1 MRPSE
6 AVKNFLEQKK
16 INHMHIT
23 CALSGGADSV
33 CLLYCLLH
41 FRKQYHLKI
50 SAMHIQH
57 HLRGEESLRDEN
69 FCRTLC
75 ENLGVA
81 LQVIPVD
88 VQAYQELHR
97 LSTETAARECRYQAF
112 AAHAEGLVATAHNA
126 SDNLE
131 TVIFR
136 LIRGTGTK
144 GLCGIPEQRD
154 NYIRPLLKSS
164 RKEIEAFLSEQHL
177 AYITDST
184 NLDTAY
190 TRNFIRHTVIPLFSK
205 INPRSSEHA
214 VSMMTDILTQEED
227 FLEQTAKA
235 VFLQHYQNHTMQHL
249 EALHPAMQR
258 RCIRLF
264 LEAGH
269 IQPDYFMIL
278 KIQQLLSHGGKAEII
293 RGKLTARVSQ
303 HILFLEPLLPEIP
316 ELPLKLGENRIFP
329 EYLVTAELVTKKN
342 PDEFEKIHTL
352 FANSALDYD
361 IIKESAVLH
370 SRKNGLHLRPA
381 GKNHT
386 VSVKKWLQTQPVSER
401 KFLHYLSGTDG
412 RLLWVQNLGVSETAA
427 VTESTQN
434 MLILHVHR
442 TDTESTSD
450 YHNSDVY

>member
-1 MRPSE
+1 MRPLD
-6 AVKNFLEQKK
+6 AVRHFLERQH
-16 INHMHIT
+16 IQNMHIT

-33 CLLYCLLH
+33 CLLYSLLY
-41 FRKQYHLKI
+41 FQKKYKLEI
-50 SAMHIQH
+50 SAMHVQH

-75 ENLGVA
+75 QKLHVP
-81 LQVIPVD
+81 LQVISID
-88 VQAYQELHR
+88 VQAYQKQHS
-97 LSTETAARECRYQAF
+97 LSVETAARECRYQAF
-112 AAHAEGLVATAHNA
+112 SAHAEGLVATAHTA

-131 TVIFR
+131 TVLFR

-154 NYIRPLLKSS
+154 KYIRPLLRTS
-164 RKEIEAFLSEQHL
+164 RKEIEAFISEQHL
-177 AYITDST
+177 DYITDST

-190 TRNFIRHTVIPLFSK
+190 TRNFIRHTIIPLCSE
-205 INPRSSEHA
+205 INPQSSEHA

-235 VFLQHYQNHTMQHL
+235 VFIQHYQNHTMQNL
-249 EALHPAMQR
+249 ETLHPALQR
-258 RCIRLF
+258 RCIALF
-264 LEAGH
+264 LEANQ
-269 IQPDYFMIL
+269 IKPDYLMIL
-278 KIQQLLSHGGKAEII
+278 NIQKLLQSGGQTEII
-293 RGKLTARVSQ
+293 REKVTARVSQ
-303 HILFLEPLLPEIP
+303 HVLFLEQKHTEIS
-316 ELPLKLGENRIFP
+316 EIFLTLGENQIFP
-329 EYLVTAELVTKKN
+329 EYHVKAELVTKKN

-361 IIKESAVLH
+361 IIKGYAVLH
-370 SRKNGLHLRPA
+370 SRKNGLHFRPA

-401 KFLHYLSGTDG
+401 NSLHFLSDENG
-412 RLLWVQNLGVSETAA
+412 LLWVQHLGVSETAA
-427 VTESTQN
+427 VTESTQR

-442 TDTESTSD
+442 TDTKLTSD